1 MALKIQD
8 YIPRATRPGM
18 INNWDQSFPAD
29 TIKSISTIKVDHNF
43 TGNGKLSGYYSR
55 YWGPH
60 YNGSDGLP
68 IPITKVRQF
77 ETSTHTMRVTYDW
90 VLSPTT
96 LLNSRVGFVRHWNPD
111 FGLPEVRE
119 FDPVAGLG
127 LRGRRERH
135 RVSCHRRHVHA
146 DRRRHV
152 GRHRG
157 CRQPAGDEEAA
168 GARQHHPFAQYAH
181 LQSRVRVA

>member
-1 MALKIQD
+1 
-8 YIPRATRPGM
+8 M

-29 TIKSISTIKVDHNF
+29 TIKSIATIKLDHNF
-43 TGNGKLSGYYSR
+43 TSEGKMSGYYSR

-68 IPITKVRQF
+68 VPVTKVRRF
-77 ETSTHTMRVTYDW
+77 ATSTDTIRVTYDW

-111 FGLPEVRE
+111 FGLPEVLN

-127 LRGRRERH
+127 LRGA
-135 RVSCHRRHVHA
+135 VNGIGFPGHRRDVHA
-146 DRRRHV
+146 NRRRHV
-152 GRHRG
+152 
-157 CRQPAGDEEAA
+157 
-168 GARQHHPFAQYAH
+168 
-181 LQSRVRVA
+181 